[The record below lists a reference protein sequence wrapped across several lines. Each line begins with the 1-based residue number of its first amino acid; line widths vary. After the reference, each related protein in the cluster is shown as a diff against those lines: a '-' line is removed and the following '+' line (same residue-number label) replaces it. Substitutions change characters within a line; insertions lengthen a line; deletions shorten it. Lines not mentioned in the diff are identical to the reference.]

1 MKSDILEV
9 KVTVRGEDIMTSCGP
24 SQDLVRILSLV
35 SPLIVT
41 RSMLSSVCI
50 GGRSYIGGCAKEDE
64 NVEVDVGFVTLL
76 HLLAAPCQPSE
87 IVLVVAGIGDVL
99 ECLKPLKVVDAPK
112 ENYKLL

>member
-87 IVLVVAGIGDVL
+87 IVLVVACVRGVI

>member
-1 MKSDILEV
+1 
-9 KVTVRGEDIMTSCGP
+9 MTSCGP